1 MKIGW
6 AQLVGIGVALAL
18 AAGLGYVL
26 ANVRRAA
33 EPAPIEIVPPAPTAT
48 AAPAPTLAPTA
59 TGGPLR
65 VYVSGAVAHPAV
77 YELSPGSILDDAV
90 RAAGG
95 FAAGADTAAVNLA
108 QPAADGMQVHVPSL
122 DEALATPPVVSLPSQ
137 AAATVPSRMGGVTIG
152 GLVNINTATQT
163 DLEMLPGIGPST
175 AADIIAYRAANGP
188 FAAIEAIMDV
198 PGIGEGKF
206 EAMRDLITV
215 GP

>member
-6 AQLVGIGVALAL
+6 AQLVGMGVALAL
-18 AAGLGYVL
+18 AVSVGYVL
-26 ANVRRAA
+26 ANARRAA
-33 EPAPIEIVPPAPTAT
+33 QPAPIEIVPPAPTAT

-59 TGGPLR
+59 TGGPLH
-65 VYVSGAVAHPAV
+65 VYVSGAVARPAV
-77 YELSPGSILDDAV
+77 YELPPGSILDDAV

-108 QPAADGMQVHVPSL
+108 QPALDGMQVHVPSL
-122 DEALATPPVVSLPSQ
+122 DEALPTPPVVSLPPD

-152 GLVNINTATQT
+152 GLININTAAQT

-175 AADIIAYRAANGP
+175 AANIIAHREANGP
-188 FAAIEAIMDV
+188 FATIEAIMDV

-206 EAMRDLITV
+206 EAIRDLITV